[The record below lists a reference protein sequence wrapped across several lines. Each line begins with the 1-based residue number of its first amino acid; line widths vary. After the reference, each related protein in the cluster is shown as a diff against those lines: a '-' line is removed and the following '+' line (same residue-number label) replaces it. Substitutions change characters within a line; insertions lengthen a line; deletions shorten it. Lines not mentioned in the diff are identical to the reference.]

1 MACIKTYDNKNKL
14 RLLGWS
20 SVKRDHSSPLS
31 RNEQKM
37 WQMADGRYE
46 GRGEEEPMTYGDK
59 KNFEKRNLEGN
70 LDRRKGRKIHRP
82 VGGIGSSF

>member
-37 WQMADGRYE
+37 WQMADGRYD

-59 KNFEKRNLEGN
+59 KILKNETWREIWTEERDVKYTGL
-70 LDRRKGRKIHRP
+70 L
-82 VGGIGSSF
+82 VV

>member
-37 WQMADGRYE
+37 WQMADGRYK
-46 GRGEEEPMTYGDK
+46 GRGKEEPMTYGDK
-59 KNFEKRNLEGN
+59 KILKNETWREIWTEERDVKYTGL
-70 LDRRKGRKIHRP
+70 L
-82 VGGIGSSF
+82 VV